1 MIVSKHVLS
10 HRSVSC
16 HVPERLSEL
25 SDNAPVILSGLC
37 YLRNASL
44 SSCRPS
50 AVLLAFSFEHHVNVQ
65 LPLLAA
71 LLSLLC
77 RGLWDTS

>member
-1 MIVSKHVLS
+1 MSKRKHVLS

-16 HVPERLSEL
+16 HVPERLSQL
-25 SDNAPVILSGLC
+25 SDIAPILLSGLC
-37 YLRNASL
+37 YSTYACL

-65 LPLLAA
+65 LPLLAT

-77 RGLWDTS
+77 RGLREKF